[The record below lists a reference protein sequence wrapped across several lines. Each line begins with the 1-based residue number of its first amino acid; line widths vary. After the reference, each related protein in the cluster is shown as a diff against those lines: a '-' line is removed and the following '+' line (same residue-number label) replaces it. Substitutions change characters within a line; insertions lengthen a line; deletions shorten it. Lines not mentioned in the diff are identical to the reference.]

1 MPLLFRLGLIAW
13 IVWVGVTADRLV
25 DAQQPAG
32 GATAP
37 AATTP
42 AQAAANAAAS
52 TACPGNAHQPACR
65 LRRHR
70 RLRALSR
77 AGGKEHHALAPRPGQ
92 GSAFTRRHAR
102 MRKLPRSRAGT
113 RGRRREGAHQ
123 EVQSPDAQRGQRD
136 LSVLPQ
142 PRHARGLGR
151 ERACGAEPDLH
162 HVPQR
167 ARAAIDAGPAGE
179 ADRDAGVRHA
189 VTGCR
194 WRRPNARSRTC
205 RCARAR
211 CPAARATTR
220 TAR

>member
-1 MPLLFRLGLIAW
+1 MPLNSGRCRASTGGMKVARGSRRVNRNPLLFRLGLIAW

-25 DAQQPAG
+25 DAQQPPRG
-32 GATAP
+32 DSSRGD
-37 AATTP
+37 
-42 AQAAANAAAS
+42 NARPD
-52 TACPGNAHQPACR
+52 TACPGNAHQPASG

-151 ERACGAEPDLH
+151 
-162 HVPQR
+162 
-167 ARAAIDAGPAGE
+167 AALM
-179 ADRDAGVRHA
+179 
-189 VTGCR
+189 
-194 WRRPNARSRTC
+194 RRGT
-205 RCARAR
+205 
-211 CPAARATTR
+211 
-220 TAR
+220 